1 MPAEFVYLLNNPHRY
16 DAIIRNGEIY
26 IALRQ
31 TEPAG
36 RATAIGSMRGVLN
49 ELAAAVF
56 AGVATGW
63 ISNVN

>member
-1 MPAEFVYLLNNPHRY
+1 MPAEIVHLLNNPHQY
-16 DAIIRNGEIY
+16 VATIRDGEIY
-26 IALRQ
+26 IALRHP
-31 TEPAG
+31 EPVR

-63 ISNVN
+63 ITNVS

>member
-1 MPAEFVYLLNNPHRY
+1 MPAEIVHLLNNPHQY
-16 DAIIRNGEIY
+16 VATIRNGEIY